1 MKIQL
6 RSQVLA
12 SAALLGL
19 AAAALSQSPD
29 PGGTGSGSGAGQ
41 QPAQQP
47 PPAQSQPRP
56 APQQIPDGIVMRD
69 NAVFFYKH
77 GQAQRVERELRLSEG
92 IRADEDGNVT
102 LKDGTKLKLRNG
114 QMVTLDGR
122 VTDIPG
128 TMGAPG
134 GAGGSGGASGGG
146 TGGGTGGGAT
156 GGGSGGR

>member
-6 RSQVLA
+6 TSQLLA

-19 AAAALSQSPD
+19 AAGALAQSPE
-29 PGGTGSGSGAGQ
+29 PGGTGSGIGQ

-47 PPAQSQPRP
+47 PRPGQPGA

-69 NAVFFYKH
+69 NAVFFYKY
-77 GQAQRVERELRLSEG
+77 GQPQRVDHELRLSEG

-102 LKDGTKLKLRNG
+102 LKDGTKVKLRNG
-114 QMVTLDGR
+114 QMVTLEGR
-122 VTDIPG
+122 VTDVPG
-128 TMGAPG
+128 AMG
-134 GAGGSGGASGGG
+134 GAGGGGGTKGGTGGGA

-156 GGGSGGR
+156 GGGAGGR